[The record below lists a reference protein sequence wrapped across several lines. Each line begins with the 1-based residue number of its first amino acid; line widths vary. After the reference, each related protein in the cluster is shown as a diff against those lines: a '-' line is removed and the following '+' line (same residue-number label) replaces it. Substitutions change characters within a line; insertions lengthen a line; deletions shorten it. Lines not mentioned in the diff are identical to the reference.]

1 MSNAHQLRKTIMAAR
16 DRLTP
21 EARAIMSEAIR
32 ERLLTLDEI
41 AGAATICSYVSFR
54 SEVQTLPLIESLLA
68 RGKRIVVPLTRVNER
83 RLDLVAIDDP
93 ADDLGPGYCGIPEP
107 RETVLPRHLTSPQNL
122 DLIIL
127 PGSVFDLRG
136 GRFGYGGGYY
146 DRLLAQVP
154 NIARI
159 ALAFEMQVVDRLP
172 LAEHDE
178 LLDRIVTEK
187 RIITGDRRESPA
199 GSTMS

>member
-1 MSNAHQLRKTIMAAR
+1 MSDAQHMRKAILAAR
-16 DRLTP
+16 DHLNA
-21 EARAIMSEAIR
+21 EEISANSEAIR
-32 ERLLTLDEI
+32 QRLLASDEI
-41 AGAATICSYVSFR
+41 TAAATICSYVSFR

-68 RGKRIVVPLTRVNER
+68 RGKRVVVPLTRISER

-93 ADDLGPGYCGIPEP
+93 ANDLVPGYCNIPEP
-107 RETVLPRHLTSPQNL
+107 REALLPRHLVDPQDL

-154 NIARI
+154 GAGRI
-159 ALAFEMQVVDRLP
+159 ALAYELQVVDRLP

-187 RIITGDRRESPA
+187 RIINGNRHR
-199 GSTMS
+199 